1 MWSEALPKLSM
12 IEIAA
17 LAVSLLAAF
26 VAGPALGLTPWLL
39 LAIALVW
46 IGYQSVQR
54 RRFSRWA
61 RHPLRRAKGLSPGW
75 AETAGSVRRRVR
87 RARSRTRAVLRSMA
101 ELQIV
106 TEALPDAAVVIDQRG
121 QITRYNP
128 AAGRLLRLSG
138 KDVGRDLRKL
148 VRDSQLAQLLD
159 GGIDDHVLEIMS
171 PFVTGVRLEVRVID
185 VATRTKLVLVRDVS
199 QLYRLLTMRQ
209 DFIANVSHE
218 LRTPLTVVAGYL
230 ETMTDEDISDV
241 DVQLLAGKLVSPVKR
256 MEALVGDLLLL
267 TRLEASSPPAASEL
281 DAIDVES
288 LAQAVLREAE
298 GLSDGR
304 HEFRLELASQIQI
317 RGVSKELHS
326 ALMNLVSNAVR
337 YSPNGGVIT
346 VSFDQ
351 SDSGVHLAVSD
362 TGMGI
367 PPEHISRL
375 TERFYRVDFAA
386 ARVRGGTGL
395 GLAIVK
401 HVLKRHNSTLSIQS
415 ELGRGSRFCCD
426 FPPGQTFAG
435 ISPPPLTRVSDV
447 DVP

>member
-1 MWSEALPKLSM
+1 MPKLSM
-12 IEIAA
+12 SEVAT
-17 LAVSLLAAF
+17 LGVSLLAA
-26 VAGPALGLTPWLL
+26 VVVGPALGLTPWLL
-39 LAIALVW
+39 LAVAIGW
-46 IGYQSVQR
+46 IGYQAVQQ
-54 RRFSRWA
+54 RRFSGWA

-75 AETAGSVRRRVR
+75 AETAGSVHRSVHT
-87 RARSRTRAVLRSMA
+87 ARSRTRNVLRRMA
-101 ELQIV
+101 ELQVV

-121 QITRYNP
+121 LITRYNP

-138 KDVGRDLRKL
+138 KDVGRDLLML
-148 VRDSQLAQLLD
+148 VRDPQLARLLD

-171 PFVTGVRLEVRVID
+171 PFDTGVRLEVRVID
-185 VATRTKLVLVRDVS
+185 VSTRTRLVLVRDVS

-230 ETMTDEDISDV
+230 ETMTDEDVSDV
-241 DVQLLAGKLVSPVKR
+241 DIQLLAGKLVSPVHR

-267 TRLEASSPPAASEL
+267 TRLEASSPPSADEL
-281 DAIDVES
+281 EAIDVQS
-288 LAQAVLREAE
+288 LAQAVVREAE

-304 HEFRLELASQIQI
+304 HEFRLELASQTKI

-326 ALMNLVSNAVR
+326 ALMNLVANAVR
-337 YSPNGGVIT
+337 YSPKGGVIT
-346 VSFDQ
+346 VSYEQ
-351 SDSGVHLAVSD
+351 SDNGVHLAVSD
-362 TGMGI
+362 NGMGI
-367 PPEHISRL
+367 APEHISRL
-375 TERFYRVDFAA
+375 TERFYRVDLAA

-426 FPPGQTFAG
+426 FPSAQTLA
-435 ISPPPLTRVSDV
+435 SVAHPSSDQVSDV
-447 DVP
+447 DVS

>member
-1 MWSEALPKLSM
+1 MPKLSM
-12 IEIAA
+12 SEIVA
-17 LAVSLLAAF
+17 LGASLLA
-26 VAGPALGLTPWLL
+26 VLLVGPVLDLTPWLL

-46 IGYQSVQR
+46 IAYQTVQQ

-61 RHPLRRAKGLSPGW
+61 RHPLRRANGLSSSW
-75 AETAGSVRRRVR
+75 ADTAGSVHRSVH
-87 RARSRTRAVLRSMA
+87 ASRSRTRNILRRMA

-121 QITRYNP
+121 LITRFNP
-128 AAGRLLRLSG
+128 AAGRLLRLSS
-138 KDVGRDLRKL
+138 KDMGRDLLAL
-148 VRDSQLAQLLD
+148 VRDPQLARLLD

-171 PFVTGVRLEVRVID
+171 PFVAGVRLEVRVID
-185 VATRTKLVLVRDVS
+185 VSSRTRLVLVRDVS

-230 ETMTDEDISDV
+230 ETMTDEDVSDV
-241 DVQLLAGKLVSPVKR
+241 DIQLLASKLVSPVHR

-267 TRLEASSPPAASEL
+267 TRLEASSPPSASEL
-281 DAIDVES
+281 EAIDVES
-288 LAQAVLREAE
+288 LAHAVVREAE

-304 HEFRLELASQIQI
+304 HEFRLELASRVKI

-326 ALMNLVSNAVR
+326 ALMNLVANAVR
-337 YSPNGGVIT
+337 YSPKGGVIT

-351 SDSGVHLAVSD
+351 SDSGVHLAVTDS
-362 TGMGI
+362 GMGI
-367 PPEHISRL
+367 APEHISRL
-375 TERFYRVDFAA
+375 TERFYRVDLAA

-415 ELGRGSRFCCD
+415 ELGQGSRFCCD
-426 FPPGQTFAG
+426 FPVSQTLSA
-435 ISPPPLTRVSDV
+435 IDPSALDSVSETDGS
-447 DVP
+447 